1 MKVSISLPD
10 EDVAFLDTY
19 AKENG
24 LGSRS
29 AAVHTAVRALRDT
42 ALEAAYTEAF
52 AEWEGTED
60 EAFWLS
66 ASEPWPDDPA
76 SRED

>member
-24 LGSRS
+24 LESRS

-42 ALEAAYTEAF
+42 DLEVAYTAAF
-52 AEWEGTED
+52 QEWEGSED
-60 EAFWLS
+60 EALWEATVADGL
-66 ASEPWPDDPA
+66 DPA
-76 SRED
+76 DDREA